1 MDVLAAVV
9 HKPQIPVG
17 DVEFGHALDQLRQL
31 DIPLKQPWPALIPN
45 RLVDAF
51 EQTVRLHGSSLAL
64 VQQGWQLTYKEID
77 VLSSILAEKLQAHI
91 EVSDS
96 PSDRI
101 ALGIPP
107 SATAIIAIVAIV
119 KAGYA
124 YVPLDVRHPEG
135 RIRMI
140 LADSEPAAIVVADA
154 SPGFLLKGD
163 QSIPRIDITGF
174 LDNWKDLVAD
184 SHTPKGTTHL
194 SRSDIACLLYT
205 SGTTGKP
212 KGVRITQR
220 NIVALATN
228 KDGLP
233 FVSGT
238 RVAQVNNLAWDAHI
252 IDIWM
257 TFLSGGT
264 LFSFSRYEVLDA
276 TLLTGLF
283 QLCGIESCF
292 LPAALFRHILA
303 TSSDLF
309 RGLRHLLVGGETL
322 YFESVN
328 GARAVNPDLKITNL
342 YGPTETCAFITTFA
356 VGREFPSYGPVPL
369 GRPINTGRVQV
380 VDARGRLLP
389 PGVVGEVVIGGEGVA
404 DGYHNRPEE
413 SSKAFTEMEIE
424 GLDTSPS
431 RFYHTVCS
439 KIRELW
445 TGGMKLT
452 CEFV

>member
-31 DIPLKQPWPALIPN
+31 DVPLKQPWPALIPN

-51 EQTVRLHGSSLAL
+51 EQAVRLHGSSLAL
-64 VQQGWQLTYKEID
+64 VQQGWQFTYKDID

-91 EVSDS
+91 EGSDL

-101 ALGIPP
+101 AFAIPP
-107 SATAIIAIVAIV
+107 SAIAIITILAII

-140 LADSEPAAIVVADA
+140 LADSEPAALVVADG

-163 QSIPRIDITGF
+163 GSIPSIDITGF

-184 SHTPKGTTHL
+184 SPTPKGTTRL
-194 SRSDIACLLYT
+194 SRSDIACLIYT

-220 NIVALATN
+220 NIVALASN

-233 FVSGT
+233 FGSGN
-238 RVAQVNNLAWDAHI
+238 RIAQVNNLAWDAHI

-257 TFLSGGT
+257 TFLSGGV

-276 TLLTGLF
+276 PLLTGLF
-283 QLCGIESCF
+283 QLSGIDGCF
-292 LPAALFRHILA
+292 LPTALFRHILA
-303 TSSDLF
+303 TSPDFFSA
-309 RGLRHLLVGGETL
+309 LRHLLVGGETVQ
-322 YFESVN
+322 FESLNKV
-328 GARAVNPDLKITNL
+328 RAVNPDLKITSL
-342 YGPTETCAFITTFA
+342 YGPTETCGFTTTFV
-356 VGREFPSYGPVPL
+356 VGREFPSHGPVPL
-369 GRPINTGRVQV
+369 GRPLNTARVQV

-389 PGVVGEVVIGGEGVA
+389 PGVVGEVLIGGEGVA
-404 DGYHNRPEE
+404 DGYLNQPEE
-413 SSKAFTEMEIE
+413 ASNPFVEMDIE

-431 RFYHTVCS
+431 MFYHTVCS
-439 KIRELW
+439 RIWTPIHIRDLW
-445 TGGMKLT
+445 RGA
-452 CEFV
+452 